1 MLKHAL
7 IALFMG
13 SIVILAAACGLSVE
27 ERLKL
32 FANNK
37 EIPYVYY
44 DVNPATKERLE
55 TITVKLTYDP
65 ATKTLNGPYYDFVV
79 PPMSGQDIV
88 SALES
93 ADTPDSIHLY
103 FNENKMWN
111 QDVHGFYITR
121 AEEPRI
127 TDNKGKKE
135 ISLRLVPLQHVPM
148 DELDARNDMI
158 YRAGNLNQVA
168 LDYVNNGLLGKDK
181 ILSPLWIIRNP
192 SRKRAHLVLIDEPAS
207 MEKFLVAI
215 GAKEPEKK
223 P

>member
-1 MLKHAL
+1 MLKHAT
-7 IALFMG
+7 IVLFVG
-13 SIVILAAACGLSVE
+13 CAIFLAAACGLSPE

-32 FANNK
+32 FANNH

-44 DVNPATKERLE
+44 DTNPTTKERLE
-55 TITVKLTYDP
+55 TITVKVTYDP
-65 ATKTLNGPYYDFVV
+65 ATKKLSGPYYDFVV
-79 PPMSGQDIV
+79 PPMSGQDVV

-93 ADTPDSIHLY
+93 AGTPDSIHLY
-103 FNENKMWN
+103 FNENQLWD
-111 QDVHGFYITR
+111 QDKHGFYITR

-127 TDNKGKKE
+127 TDNKGKKD
-135 ISLRLVPLQHVPM
+135 ITLRLVPLQHVPM

-158 YRAGNLNQVA
+158 YRAGDLNQVA
-168 LDYVNNGLLGKDK
+168 SSYVDNGLLGKDK

-192 SRKRAHLVLIDEPAS
+192 SRKRAHLVLIDDPSS

-223 P
+223 